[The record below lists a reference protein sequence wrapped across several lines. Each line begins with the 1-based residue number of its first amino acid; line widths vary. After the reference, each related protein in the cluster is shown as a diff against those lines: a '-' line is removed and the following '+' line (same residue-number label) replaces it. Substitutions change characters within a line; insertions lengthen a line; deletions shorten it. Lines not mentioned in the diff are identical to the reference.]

1 MEEEIET
8 PYLSEEVQL
17 KKITPIH
24 VLYAMNKVT
33 AWQNFTHHPTCSR
46 YKNHYIKIGKLK
58 LCLGCTNMY
67 AGIALFLILYFSI
80 PSIKSNPISLP
91 LVFLYG
97 CAAAIFHA
105 IIHPENKWIRSFL
118 RFSLGFGLGAYI
130 TIIIL
135 GPRWWLRAIFSI
147 ILIGGISLYRFVRG
161 EKANLE
167 LCDECPLHSADPPC
181 DPMKNTDI
189 KVKKIND
196 IVDKQLEKIK
206 QRKEKSLYVDNQ
218 DTEINKEKIGE
229 VVKEE

>member
-1 MEEEIET
+1 MEEEEIET

-17 KKITPIH
+17 KKITPVH
-24 VLYAMNKVT
+24 VLWAMSKVT

-46 YKNHYIKIGKLK
+46 YKSHYIKIGKIK

-80 PSIKSNPISLP
+80 PSIKANPIVLP

-97 CAAAIFHA
+97 CTVAIIHG
-105 IIHPENKWIRSFL
+105 IIHPEKKWIRSFM

-130 TIIIL
+130 SIIII

-147 ILIGGISLYRFVRG
+147 ILIGGVSLYRFVRG
-161 EKANLE
+161 ENANLE
-167 LCDECPLHSADPPC
+167 LCDECPLHVADPPC

-189 KVKKIND
+189 RAKKIND
-196 IVDKQLEKIK
+196 IVDEQLEKLQK
-206 QRKEKSLYVDNQ
+206 RKEKSLLVDIQN
-218 DTEINKEKIGE
+218 DGVDEEKI
-229 VVKEE
+229 EEEE